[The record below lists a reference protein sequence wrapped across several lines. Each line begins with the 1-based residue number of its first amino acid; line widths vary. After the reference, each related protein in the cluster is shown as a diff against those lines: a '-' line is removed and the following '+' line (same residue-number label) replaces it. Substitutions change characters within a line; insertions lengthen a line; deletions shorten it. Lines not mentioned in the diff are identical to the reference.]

1 MAVPPLKLPTQRIIQ
16 ANRIKWEMAIEAES
30 LTVLASSHPEH
41 PKAPEIHGGIVNDR
55 SAIYLSDLSGSLV
68 SWFSLRIS
76 EPKGLLEDI
85 LFRMTMKF
93 GIPPSSIMANCNYL
107 S

>member
-1 MAVPPLKLPTQRIIQ
+1 MAVPPLRLAAQRIIQ

-41 PKAPEIHGGIVNDR
+41 PKAPGIQKEIVNYC
-55 SAIYLSDLSGSLV
+55 SAIHLSDLYGSLV
-68 SWFSLRIS
+68 SWFHLRIS
-76 EPKGLLEDI
+76 EPIGLLEDI
-85 LFRMTMKF
+85 LFRMTVKF
-93 GIPPSSIMANCNYL
+93 GIPPSSTMANCNYL